1 MRLAIIR
8 IIGCSFIF
16 YTVVTVFTGSVFS
29 PEYAFLIVSVYIA
42 QGAEYRE
49 VTHML
54 LSIITV
60 AFRNLEG
67 SSKLTHRWHI
77 WRKRVISVLSG
88 LLLMAAPRMVRRR
101 FLKGLVGNTGYGLSA
116 SRITASMMR

>member
-1 MRLAIIR
+1 
-8 IIGCSFIF
+8 
-16 YTVVTVFTGSVFS
+16 
-29 PEYAFLIVSVYIA
+29 
-42 QGAEYRE
+42 
-49 VTHML
+49 ML

-67 SSKLTHRWHI
+67 IVKLTRRWHI

-101 FLKGLVGNTGYGLSA
+101 FLKDSVENTGYGLSA
-116 SRITASMMR
+116 SRITVSMMR

>member
-1 MRLAIIR
+1 M
-8 IIGCSFIF
+8 
-16 YTVVTVFTGSVFS
+16 
-29 PEYAFLIVSVYIA
+29 SVYFA

-67 SSKLTHRWHI
+67 LVKTHASLAHLAQAGDISFEWIVVDGGSSDGT
-77 WRKRVISVLSG
+77 S
-88 LLLMAAPRMVRRR
+88 A
-101 FLKGLVGNTGYGLSA
+101 FLKDSVENTGYGLSA
-116 SRITASMMR
+116 SRITVSMMR